1 MVRRPSPKRPD
12 MAKILPPKSKT
23 SRPTE
28 DRKPNTVRKTKK
40 QICIDLLK
48 RPKGASLAELQ
59 KVTGWQ
65 PHSVRGFLSGTVKKL
80 EGVALVSE
88 VTDGG
93 KRQYRITRSDKTV

>member
-1 MVRRPSPKRPD
+1 

-28 DRKPNTVRKTKK
+28 DRKPNTDRKTKK

-59 KVTGWQ
+59 KATGWQ
-65 PHSVRGFLSGTVKKL
+65 PHSVRGFLSGTVKKMP
-80 EGVALVSE
+80 GVALV
-88 VTDGG
+88 TDIDDVGG
-93 KRQYRITRSDKTV
+93 RRYRIETGKAS